1 MTVHTSYMERTV
13 PDASGITLEHETAA
27 PGRGAAPASRPPLLQ
42 HHFYEITLVLRGSCE
57 FFSAQGRMSLIPG
70 DLLLLPP
77 DRPHACCL
85 QKGAQLC
92 RCQFEPQIISGVL
105 AASLQDMVYWNIPQ
119 ASAAEKRMRELKA
132 FEEDARAAGSPPLLH
147 LSVSGLQGMIH
158 LTHAELDYLYPILQS
173 IAREQEERHFNF
185 EQMKLFRLQELLVLI
200 RRIQL
205 SQFQLISREASW
217 KEDMINTV
225 LAEIDRDLSQ
235 DIDFE
240 GIAHSQGITLSY
252 FRTIFKEATGMPP
265 TDYLNRVRILRAL
278 ELLQTSD
285 APVAEIGRKVGI
297 YDANYFSRLFKKV
310 TGYPPRY
317 FKSIPAKG
325 KEE

>member
-27 PGRGAAPASRPPLLQ
+27 PGRGAAPASRPPLHQ

-92 RCQFEPQIISGVL
+92 RCQFETQIISGVL

-217 KEDMINTV
+217 KEDMISAV
-225 LAEIDRDLSQ
+225 LTQIDQDLSQ
-235 DIDFE
+235 NIDFE
-240 GIAHSQGITLSY
+240 GIARGQGITLSY
-252 FRTIFKEATGMPP
+252 FRMIFKEITGMPP
-265 TDYLNRVRILRAL
+265 TDYLNRVRILHAL

>member
-1 MTVHTSYMERTV
+1 
-13 PDASGITLEHETAA
+13 
-27 PGRGAAPASRPPLLQ
+27 
-42 HHFYEITLVLRGSCE
+42 
-57 FFSAQGRMSLIPG
+57 
-70 DLLLLPP
+70 
-77 DRPHACCL
+77 
-85 QKGAQLC
+85 
-92 RCQFEPQIISGVL
+92 
-105 AASLQDMVYWNIPQ
+105 
-119 ASAAEKRMRELKA
+119 
-132 FEEDARAAGSPPLLH
+132 
-147 LSVSGLQGMIH
+147 
-158 LTHAELDYLYPILQS
+158 
-173 IAREQEERHFNF
+173 
-185 EQMKLFRLQELLVLI
+185 
-200 RRIQL
+200 
-205 SQFQLISREASW
+205 
-217 KEDMINTV
+217 MINTV

-240 GIAHSQGITLSY
+240 GIAHSHGITLSY

-325 KEE
+325 KEG